1 MASDKCLL
9 RAVGS
14 GKSRS
19 AGPPF
24 RATQSRTVKSGSTA
38 VSFLRAVLGEGSCV
52 PVPVPVRIREI
63 TDEMRY
69 LQEQKNEALRMKLR
83 KEVEGSGALT
93 IGAH

>member
-1 MASDKCLL
+1 
-9 RAVGS
+9 
-14 GKSRS
+14 
-19 AGPPF
+19 
-24 RATQSRTVKSGSTA
+24 
-38 VSFLRAVLGEGSCV
+38 VLGEGSC
-52 PVPVPVRIREI
+52 VPVPVRIREI

>member
-52 PVPVPVRIREI
+52 PVPVRIREI

>member
-1 MASDKCLL
+1 M
-9 RAVGS
+9 
-14 GKSRS
+14 
-19 AGPPF
+19 
-24 RATQSRTVKSGSTA
+24 
-38 VSFLRAVLGEGSCV
+38 